1 MEGVE
6 EVVKTLRWI
15 KNNNNLKK
23 TNNARYS
30 LDKKIIIITPYKAR
44 VDYFLICFAV
54 NSLNNKVVP
63 ATAGR
68 LVCVRGAA
76 AVCACLLDDLIR
88 SVVRGKD
95 ATQIAAQTDA
105 IAAQAAINRSLS
117 RVKFERDHLSGG
129 LTIKTRRKPAPGRLQ
144 SATAG
149 SSWLPPTV

>member
-1 MEGVE
+1 M
-6 EVVKTLRWI
+6 R
-15 KNNNNLKK
+15 
-23 TNNARYS
+23 
-30 LDKKIIIITPYKAR
+30 
-44 VDYFLICFAV
+44 
-54 NSLNNKVVP
+54 
-63 ATAGR
+63 
-68 LVCVRGAA
+68 
-76 AVCACLLDDLIR
+76 ACLLDDLIR

-144 SATAG
+144 SATAA